1 MTHFM
6 TSLLIHPALTDCR
19 RLFLRNFEVMINIGV
34 HDFEKQG
41 EQRVLFNVEL
51 FIPLAL
57 STPKQDQLH
66 EVVDYDFIRNTIES
80 HVSTGH
86 IQLQETLCDDVA
98 RTLLAH
104 PKVRA
109 VQVSTQKPDVYPDCE
124 AVGVEVLHFKES
136 A

>member
-1 MTHFM
+1 MTQFM

-51 FIPLAL
+51 FIPLAV
-57 STPKQDQLH
+57 STPTQDELH
-66 EVVDYDFIRNTIES
+66 EVVDYDFIRNTIEAR
-80 HVSTGH
+80 VTQGH
-86 IQLQETLCDDVA
+86 IHLQETLCDEVA

-124 AVGVEVLHFKES
+124 SVGVEVLHFKET